1 MKEEEVI
8 NLAKQLNFDAI
19 EASPLKLEASG
30 REYWRIFNNKNN
42 SLVLCYLDPCIG
54 EHSDF
59 IKITNCLN
67 QNNVSCPNIIH
78 HNEKLGVTLQEDLG
92 DNDLLSFINQENKD
106 HLLKNSLDLLI
117 QIQNSKIDD
126 IDTFGENE
134 LKEQMI
140 SFKKIFCEKF
150 LKIKSGNFI
159 DVLISD
165 TINNLDNHPWVNCH
179 FDFERRNLILNKDK
193 DLTVIDY
200 QDMKIGP
207 IGIDL
212 AGILI
217 DHYYEVDFN
226 DVKNLLIYYSEN
238 IQPTLNRD
246 KAFEYLTWGSIQRNI
261 RILGTLSNLYIEN
274 NRAFRIKDLPM
285 ILSNLI
291 SMIPEEHECKKIL
304 EEEIKPL
311 LNKRIEQL

>member
-238 IQPTLNRD
+238 IQPTLNTD

>member
-117 QIQNSKIDD
+117 QIQNSKIDG

-238 IQPTLNRD
+238 IQPTLNTD